1 MEVQNNYVTCYS
13 YMLWYYYHSLYYHCY
28 YYPEIVRSEM
38 RKAIF
43 FYLLG
48 AMTIFTYNSIQD
60 RYVDDLWYLTDAYN
74 ISQLTS
80 YDK

>member
-1 MEVQNNYVTCYS
+1 
-13 YMLWYYYHSLYYHCY
+13 
-28 YYPEIVRSEM
+28 M
-38 RKAIF
+38 RRAIF